1 VVGLANGKQRSGSI
15 IGTIIGIIKSM
26 QNDDIV
32 VIVEGKH
39 DIEALKNTV
48 DYLSSNGLISDKAIN
63 AVTIDKLR
71 YNHLDIDGKKI
82 IIATDD
88 DRAGDNKKEQAIALI
103 RAKYPNSTIDENTGI
118 RLLKILGTNIIEGI
132 MGPIK
137 DIIGIDEFSNV
148 RR

>member
-1 VVGLANGKQRSGSI
+1 MVGLANGKQRSESVVE
-15 IGTIIGIIKSM
+15 IIKRM

-39 DIEALKNTV
+39 DIEALKSMV
-48 DYLSSNGLISDKAIN
+48 EYLSSNGLISNKAIN
-63 AVTIDKLR
+63 AVTMDKLM

-82 IIATDD
+82 IIATDN
-88 DRAGDNKKEQAIALI
+88 DRSGKNKKEQAIALI

-118 RLLKILGTNIIEGI
+118 RLLKILGTNSIEGI

-137 DIIGIDEFSNV
+137 EIIGPMDKFFNV
-148 RR
+148 KR

>member
-1 VVGLANGKQRSGSI
+1 VVGLANGKQRSESI
-15 IGTIIGIIKSM
+15 VDIIKRM

-39 DIEALKNTV
+39 DIEALKSIV
-48 DYLSSNGLISDKAIN
+48 EYLSSNGLISNKAIN
-63 AVTIDKLR
+63 AVTMDKLM

-82 IIATDD
+82 IIATDN
-88 DRAGDNKKEQAIALI
+88 DRSGKNKKEQAIALI

-118 RLLKILGTNIIEGI
+118 RLLKILGTNSIEGI

-137 DIIGIDEFSNV
+137 EIIGPMDKFFNV
-148 RR
+148 KR

>member
-1 VVGLANGKQRSGSI
+1 MVGLANGKQRSESI
-15 IGTIIGIIKSM
+15 VEIIKRM

-39 DIEALKNTV
+39 DIEALKSIV
-48 DYLSSNGLISDKAIN
+48 EYLSSNGLISNKAIN
-63 AVTIDKLR
+63 AVTMDKLM

-82 IIATDD
+82 IIATDN
-88 DRAGDNKKEQAIALI
+88 DRSGKNKKEQAIALI

-118 RLLKILGTNIIEGI
+118 RLLKILGTNSIEGI

-137 DIIGIDEFSNV
+137 EIIGPMDKFFNV
-148 RR
+148 KR

>member
-1 VVGLANGKQRSGSI
+1 MVGLANGKQRSESI
-15 IGTIIGIIKSM
+15 VDIIKRM

-39 DIEALKNTV
+39 DIEALKSIV
-48 DYLSSNGLISDKAIN
+48 EYLSSNGLISNKAIN
-63 AVTIDKLR
+63 AVTMDKLM

-82 IIATDD
+82 IIATDN
-88 DRAGDNKKEQAIALI
+88 DRSGKNKKEQAIALI

-118 RLLKILGTNIIEGI
+118 RLLKILGTNSIEGI

-137 DIIGIDEFSNV
+137 EIIGPMDKFFNV
-148 RR
+148 KR

>member
-1 VVGLANGKQRSGSI
+1 VVGLANGKQRSESI
-15 IGTIIGIIKSM
+15 VEIIKRM

-39 DIEALKNTV
+39 DIEALKSIV
-48 DYLSSNGLISDKAIN
+48 EYLSSNGLISNKAIN
-63 AVTIDKLR
+63 AVTMDKLM

-82 IIATDD
+82 IIATDN
-88 DRAGDNKKEQAIALI
+88 DRSGKNKKEQAIALI

-118 RLLKILGTNIIEGI
+118 RLLKILGTNSIEGI

-137 DIIGIDEFSNV
+137 EIIGPMDKFFNV
-148 RR
+148 KR